1 MSAILAKLSAVVGL
15 VFPFF
20 AKAAKH
26 RTTWSALRWL
36 LHVIIIAAI
45 LVGLFFLN
53 RYLGLSGF
61 VKSDIGVLRDGFL
74 PILFLLAY
82 VLGWLGWWLWKL
94 LLPGEDE
101 SAFPDIDQA
110 WDRVI
115 EALGKSGIGLGDAP
129 LFLVLGRPARS
140 EEALFQASAI
150 SLDIKGQPGR
160 DAPIRVYANR
170 DGIYITCAAT
180 CLLGRQATLLTGE
193 AAETPSGHVSASGG
207 DPMLESVSLMTLRP
221 GEGSKGIQEI
231 QAVLERARRQ
241 GRGPNDLTQ
250 EEKDEIARL
259 EKKDKPRRTA
269 LLNTDEART
278 IAARFEHVCR
288 LIVRDRRPYCPVNGI
303 LILLPFAGAEGDE
316 EATQTGDAA
325 RSDLATAR
333 GIFLVHGP
341 SLALVCDLE
350 MARGFGEFVSH
361 FSEKQRQQRLGQRFP
376 HVPDARPEA
385 LPQIL
390 DDMAGWV
397 CHSVFPNWV
406 YKYFRVE
413 APQKDDRATAVQKNR
428 RLFQFLEELR
438 SRKTRLS
445 RILTRAL
452 LLDASGPLLFGGCYL
467 AATGPDAAREQAFV
481 AGVFARLTKE
491 QGILGWTDEAQSED
505 EAAARW
511 TTTGYVA
518 LGLLVVAVVAGVA
531 ALFVLGEKH

>member
-1 MSAILAKLSAVVGL
+1 MSAILAKIASVVGL

-26 RTTWSALRWL
+26 RTTWSALRWI

-53 RYLGLSGF
+53 KYLGLEGI
-61 VKSDIGVLRDGFL
+61 VKSDIGVLRNGFL

-94 LLPGEDE
+94 LLPGDDE

-110 WDRVI
+110 WDRII

-129 LFLVLGRPARS
+129 LFLVIGRPARS

-150 SLDIKGQPGR
+150 PLDIKGQPGR
-160 DAPIRVYANR
+160 EAPVRVYANR

-180 CLLGRQATLLTGE
+180 CLLGRQAVLLSGE
-193 AAETPSGHVSASGG
+193 APETPSGHVSSSGG

-250 EEKDEIARL
+250 DEKDEIARL

-269 LLNTDEART
+269 LLNTEEART

-303 LILLPFAGAEGDE
+303 LVLLPFAGAEGDE

-333 GIFLVHGP
+333 RIFQVHCP

-350 MARGFGEFVSH
+350 MARGFGEFASH

-376 HVPDARPEA
+376 HVPDARPEN
-385 LPQIL
+385 LPQVI
-390 DDMAGWV
+390 DDMSGWV
-397 CHSVFPNWV
+397 CHAVFPNWV
-406 YKYFRVE
+406 YKYFRIE
-413 APQKDDRATAVQKNR
+413 APQKDNLATAVQKNR

-452 LLDASGPLLFGGCYL
+452 LLDASGPLLFGGCYFG
-467 AATGPDAAREQAFV
+467 ATGPDASREQAFV
-481 AGVFARLTKE
+481 AGVFARLAKE
-491 QGILGWTDEAQSED
+491 QGILCWTDEAQAED

-511 TTTGYVA
+511 TTMGYAA
-518 LGLLVVAVVAGVA
+518 LGILVVGVIAAVA
-531 ALFVLGEKH
+531 ALFFLGGKH